1 MEQYLQL
8 VNATTKFIRVSVL
21 LVGVSLSAI
30 AYAADIQVSSAWA
43 RATLPGQD
51 VGMVSL
57 IITSKQAAKLVGIS
71 STACK
76 SVEMHSMTHEN
87 NMMKMREVKTIPL
100 PAGETID
107 FDEEGYHLMLIGLK
121 APLIAGEKLP
131 LTLRVKQANQRVV
144 KANIQAEVKSVTT
157 TQTQD

>member
-8 VNATTKFIRVSVL
+8 VNAMTKLIRVSAL
-21 LVGVSLSAI
+21 LIVVSLSAI
-30 AYAADIQVSSAWA
+30 TYAAEIKVSGAWA

-57 IITSKQAAKLVGIS
+57 IITSKQAANLVGIS

-76 SVEMHSMTHEN
+76 SVEMHSMSHEN
-87 NMMKMREVKTIPL
+87 NMMKMREVKAISL
-100 PAGETID
+100 PAGETVD

-121 APLIAGEKLP
+121 APLTAGEKLP
-131 LTLRVKQANQRVV
+131 LTLRFKQANQRAV
-144 KANIQAEVKSVTT
+144 KVNTQAVVKSVTT

>member
-1 MEQYLQL
+1 MTLFFRFC
-8 VNATTKFIRVSVL
+8 AL
-21 LVGVSLSAI
+21 LSGLTLSAVI
-30 AYAADIQVSSAWA
+30 YAADIQISGAWA

-57 IITSKQAAKLVGIS
+57 IITSKQKANLVGIS

-76 SVEMHSMTHEN
+76 SVEMHSMSHEN

-121 APLIAGEKLP
+121 APLTAGEMLP
-131 LTLRVKQANQRVV
+131 LTLRFKQANQRVV
-144 KANIQAEVKSVTT
+144 KVHTQAEVKSVTI